1 MHLLSMS
8 DLSKQELERFLAE
21 TWAIKNNPARYR
33 DSMSDKTLVLLF
45 EKPSTRTKIS
55 FEAAM
60 AQLGGHPITLDSR
73 SSQMSRGETIGDS
86 ARVLSRY
93 TDAIAARVY
102 IHETLVEL
110 AENSS
115 IPVINALSDIE
126 HPCQAIADLY
136 TMKEYKCY
144 LEGVKLAYVG
154 DGNNVCNSLLLG
166 CAMTGVNLSVA
177 SPPDYEPDSDILSK
191 AQSLAD
197 SEIKLYNEPLD
208 AVGDADFVYTD
219 VWVGMG
225 DESEEEERL
234 NAFQDY
240 QVNTELIRR
249 AGKDCRVMHC
259 LPAHRGL
266 EITDEVLDSSS
277 SIVWEQAENRL
288 HTQKAIL
295 LKLIE

>member
-1 MHLLSMS
+1 M
-8 DLSKQELERFLAE
+8 AE
-21 TWAIKNNPARYR
+21 TESIKNNPSSYR
-33 DSMSDKTLVLLF
+33 SRFSDKTLVLLF
-45 EKPSTRTKIS
+45 EKPSTRTKVS

-60 AQLGGHPITLDSR
+60 VQLGGYPINLDSS
-73 SSQMSRGETIGDS
+73 SSQISRGESIGDS
-86 ARVLSRY
+86 AKVLSRY

-102 IHETLVEL
+102 MHETLVEL

-115 IPVINALSDIE
+115 IPVINALSNLE
-126 HPCQAIADLY
+126 HPCQVIADLY
-136 TMKEYKCY
+136 TIKEHKGF

-166 CAMTGVNLSVA
+166 CAMTGVDLSVA
-177 SPPDYEPDSDILSK
+177 SPPDYGPDENILSR
-191 AQSLAD
+191 AQSMDD
-197 SEIKLYNEPLD
+197 SKIKLYNDPLD
-208 AVGDADFVYTD
+208 AVQDAEFIYTD

-234 NAFQDY
+234 NAFRDY
-240 QVNTELIRR
+240 QVNTELINQ
-249 AGKDCRVMHC
+249 AKKDCRVMHC

-266 EITDEVLDSSS
+266 EITDEVLDSTK

-288 HTQKAIL
+288 HAQKAII

>member
-21 TWAIKNNPARYR
+21 TESIKNNPSSYR
-33 DSMSDKTLVLLF
+33 SRFSDKTLVLLF
-45 EKPSTRTKIS
+45 EKPSTRTKVS

-60 AQLGGHPITLDSR
+60 VQLGGYPINLDSS
-73 SSQMSRGETIGDS
+73 SSQISRGESIGDS
-86 ARVLSRY
+86 AKVLSRY

-102 IHETLVEL
+102 MHETLVEL

-115 IPVINALSDIE
+115 IPVINALSNLE
-126 HPCQAIADLY
+126 HPCQVIADLY
-136 TMKEYKCY
+136 TIKEHKGF

-166 CAMTGVNLSVA
+166 CAMTGVDLSVA
-177 SPPDYEPDSDILSK
+177 SPPDYGPDENILSR
-191 AQSLAD
+191 AQSMDD
-197 SEIKLYNEPLD
+197 SKIKLYNDPLD
-208 AVGDADFVYTD
+208 AVQDAEFIYTD

-234 NAFQDY
+234 NAFRDY
-240 QVNTELIRR
+240 QVNTELINQ
-249 AGKDCRVMHC
+249 AKKDCRVMHC

-266 EITDEVLDSSS
+266 EITDEVLDSTK

-288 HTQKAIL
+288 HAQKAII

>member
-1 MHLLSMS
+1 
-8 DLSKQELERFLAE
+8 LAE
-21 TWAIKNNPARYR
+21 TESIKNNPSSYR
-33 DSMSDKTLVLLF
+33 SRFSDKTLVLLF
-45 EKPSTRTKIS
+45 EKPSTRTKVS

-60 AQLGGHPITLDSR
+60 VQLGGYPINLDSS
-73 SSQMSRGETIGDS
+73 SSQISRGESIGDS
-86 ARVLSRY
+86 AKVLSRY

-102 IHETLVEL
+102 MHETLVEL

-115 IPVINALSDIE
+115 IPVINALSNLE
-126 HPCQAIADLY
+126 HPCQVIADLY
-136 TMKEYKCY
+136 TIKEHKGF

-166 CAMTGVNLSVA
+166 CAMTGVDLSVA
-177 SPPDYEPDSDILSK
+177 SPPDYGPDENILSR
-191 AQSLAD
+191 AQSMDD
-197 SEIKLYNEPLD
+197 SKIKLYNDPLD
-208 AVGDADFVYTD
+208 AVQDAEFIYTD

-234 NAFQDY
+234 NAFRDY
-240 QVNTELIRR
+240 QVNTELINQ
-249 AGKDCRVMHC
+249 AKKDCRVMHC

-266 EITDEVLDSSS
+266 EITDEVLDSTK

-288 HTQKAIL
+288 HAQKAII